1 MDIMTEKNKK
11 KFIEA
16 IIILII
22 AFFTIYYEDFT
33 EKTIEDEVIQNRNT
47 EEVIKISDGDK
58 LNVYYLDVG
67 QADSILIENN
77 NKYML
82 IDAGNNEDGEKLV
95 TYFKRLGITKF
106 DIVVGTHAHEDHIG
120 GMDDIINN
128 FEIEDFYMPEVITTT
143 KTFED
148 VLDAL
153 EGKQVAFQTPIID
166 SELVFEN
173 SKIKVLS
180 VSDDDSDLN
189 DTSIVLRLKYGTT
202 SFLFTGDATEKI
214 ENTILN
220 KEIKSDVLKV
230 AHHGSSTSNSLSFL
244 KRVSPTYAVI
254 SVGEGN
260 SYNHPH
266 DVMLNRL
273 YDLNARVYRTDRDG
287 TVVASSNGTLID
299 FSMIDTNT
307 DG

>member
-266 DVMLNRL
+266 DVILNRL

>member
-148 VLDAL
+148 ILDPL
-153 EGKQVAFQTPIID
+153 EVKQIPFQTPTID

-266 DVMLNRL
+266 DVILNRL

>member
-1 MDIMTEKNKK
+1 
-11 KFIEA
+11 
-16 IIILII
+16 
-22 AFFTIYYEDFT
+22 
-33 EKTIEDEVIQNRNT
+33 
-47 EEVIKISDGDK
+47 
-58 LNVYYLDVG
+58 
-67 QADSILIENN
+67 
-77 NKYML
+77 
-82 IDAGNNEDGEKLV
+82 
-95 TYFKRLGITKF
+95 
-106 DIVVGTHAHEDHIG
+106 
-120 GMDDIINN
+120 MDDIINN

-153 EGKQVAFQTPIID
+153 EVKQVAFQTPIID

-180 VSDDDSDLN
+180 VSDEDSDLN

-266 DVMLNRL
+266 DVILNRL

>member
-189 DTSIVLRLKYGTT
+189 DTSVVLRLKYGTT

-266 DVMLNRL
+266 DVILNRL